1 VLDVDIAVDAREDM
15 NVPVTVAATANLGL
29 RSAGWEVGLA
39 PAVVQRDQ
47 TLRTSGAHR
56 DVDVP

>member
-1 VLDVDIAVDAREDM
+1 
-15 NVPVTVAATANLGL
+15 L